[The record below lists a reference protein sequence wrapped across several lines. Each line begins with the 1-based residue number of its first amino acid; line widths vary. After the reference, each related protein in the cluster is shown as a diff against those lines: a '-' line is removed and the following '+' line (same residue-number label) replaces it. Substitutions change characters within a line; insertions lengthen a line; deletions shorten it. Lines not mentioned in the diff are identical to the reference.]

1 MGREDEVTM
10 TSLLRQLKDTP
21 DPIIGHRGQ
30 AAERDFST
38 TVIAHHGTFVYVCSE
53 WGRIV

>member
-1 MGREDEVTM
+1 MSREDENEVTM

-21 DPIIGHRGQ
+21 DPIIGHRGR

-38 TVIAHHGTFVYVCSE
+38 TVIARHGTFVYAPSVGE
-53 WGRIV
+53 